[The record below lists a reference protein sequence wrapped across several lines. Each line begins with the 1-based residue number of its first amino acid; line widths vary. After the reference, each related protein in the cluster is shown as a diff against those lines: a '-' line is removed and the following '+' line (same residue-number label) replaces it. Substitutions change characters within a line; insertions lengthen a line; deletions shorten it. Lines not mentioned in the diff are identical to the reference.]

1 MFGYQY
7 CGYEEQI
14 PPQYIS
20 QPTIILGSCSEQR
33 QGLLLYAIVA
43 GYVVMRD
50 YGPQSLK
57 ELQKEVDLDP
67 TNAEACHEL
76 GYIHKSLGNHEK
88 AIEALQKELGL
99 DSSFTFS

>member
-1 MFGYQY
+1 
-7 CGYEEQI
+7 
-14 PPQYIS
+14 
-20 QPTIILGSCSEQR
+20 
-33 QGLLLYAIVA
+33 
-43 GYVVMRD
+43 MRD

-88 AIEALQKELGL
+88 AIEALQKALGL
-99 DSSFTFS
+99 DPSIASSWDLGLSHSNRGNYEKAVEAFQKAVDLIPDLATQQ